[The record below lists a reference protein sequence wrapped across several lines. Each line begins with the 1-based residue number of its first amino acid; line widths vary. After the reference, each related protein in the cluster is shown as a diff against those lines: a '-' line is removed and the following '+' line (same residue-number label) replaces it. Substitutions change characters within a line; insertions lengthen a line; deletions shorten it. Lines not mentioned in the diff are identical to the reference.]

1 MKSNNQNTTKNAT
14 NELLKD
20 NPKAMQF
27 LHDFRGFDFCKPFN
41 VVKTYGTFTVNSIKK
56 AIGKSSFDGLN
67 TVILLKREGERSK
80 NLYIAYIEDGKR
92 VRSYT
97 SGDLRNYNAYERG
110 IDYAYSIG
118 RFEEIRKK
126 GTEYIYIIFQS
137 EEYRLPARPHQYYVS
152 RIDTARRYK
161 TTDTRPNYYAGRTGE
176 RKKSI
181 EIKDTTTNEKEVCYV
196 FPIIPKYAPET
207 VGEVI
212 DKSGYIIID
221 RRNELKERAAKL
233 RAERAK
239 AEYLRQDFSEEN
251 KRAREELT
259 KTARKA
265 AEMLSA
271 AAVEND
277 FMRIKN
283 CVDSLR
289 WAAYYLEK
297 HEEKTAKKEFASVEA
312 FNKSIEDIRK
322 EIAKSAKAVEP
333 IQPGEIHAIAAQELP
348 AEDIDHHES
357 DLYIKFSAK
366 SSALVNRLTCK
377 SLLTTFRSQTDGNL
391 WYELPLCYNPAI
403 GRKAK

>member
-1 MKSNNQNTTKNAT
+1 MKSNNQNATKNAT
-14 NELLKD
+14 TELLKD

-27 LHDFRGFDFCKPFN
+27 LHDFRGFDFCKPFD
-41 VVKTYGTFTVNSIKK
+41 VVKTCGPFTVNSIKK
-56 AIGKSSFDGLN
+56 AIGKSRFDGLN
-67 TVILLKREGERSK
+67 IVILLKREGERPN
-80 NLYIAYIEDGKR
+80 NLYIAYIEEGKR
-92 VRSYT
+92 VRGYT

-118 RFEEIRKK
+118 CFEDIRKK
-126 GTEYIYIIFQS
+126 ETEYIYIIYQS
-137 EEYRLPARPHQYYVS
+137 EEYRLPARPQPYEV
-152 RIDTARRYK
+152 RKIDTGRRYK
-161 TTDTRPNYYAGRTGE
+161 FIDAGKVGYSYNTGA
-176 RKKSI
+176 RFTKIVNIK
-181 EIKDTTTNEKEVCYV
+181 IKDTTTNANPVCYALT
-196 FPIIPKYAPET
+196 ILTKYAPET

-221 RRNELKERAAKL
+221 RRDELRQRAAAR
-233 RAERAK
+233 RAEKAK

-271 AAVEND
+271 ATVETD
-277 FMRIKN
+277 FIRIKN
-283 CVDSLR
+283 CVDGLR
-289 WAAYYLEK
+289 WAACYLEK
-297 HEEKTAKKEFASVEA
+297 HEEKTVKKEFASVES

-322 EIAKSAKAVEP
+322 EIAKAAKAVEP

-348 AEDIDHHES
+348 AEDIDHHGS

-377 SLLTTFRSQTDGNL
+377 SLLTTFHSQTDGNL

-403 GRKAK
+403 GR